1 MRLTTHQIWQIYGSY
16 ENVYYFI
23 FFFSYF
29 SKSVGEGQRPLQPLQ
44 PPPLA
49 LALKR
54 GTVETSPQRPSRGHK
69 KVAVVERWPLWGGGS
84 VIMTDFC

>member
-29 SKSVGEGQRPLQPLQ
+29 SKSVEGGAEAPSA
-44 PPPLA
+44 PPPER
-49 LALKR
+49 ALKR

-69 KVAVVERWPLWGGGS
+69 KVAVVGRQGCNYDKVLLGK
-84 VIMTDFC
+84 

>member
-29 SKSVGEGQRPLQPLQ
+29 SKSVGEGQRPLQPL
-44 PPPLA
+44 PPEW
-49 LALKR
+49 ALKR

-69 KVAVVERWPLWGGGS
+69 KVAVVER
-84 VIMTDFC
+84 

>member
-29 SKSVGEGQRPLQPLQ
+29 SKSVGEEQRPLQPL
-44 PPPLA
+44 PPA
-49 LALKR
+49 RALKR
-54 GTVETSPQRPSRGHK
+54 GTVKTSPQRPSRGHK
-69 KVAVVERWPLWGGGS
+69 KVAVVER
-84 VIMTDFC
+84 

>member
-29 SKSVGEGQRPLQPLQ
+29 SKSVGEGQRPLQPL
-44 PPPLA
+44 PLPA
-49 LALKR
+49 RALKEVQSKPLHNDHLGDTR
-54 GTVETSPQRPSRGHK
+54 K
-69 KVAVVERWPLWGGGS
+69 WPLWRGS
-84 VIMTDFC
+84 RCGEVGV

>member
-29 SKSVGEGQRPLQPLQ
+29 SKSMEEGQRPLQPL
-44 PPPLA
+44 PLHG
-49 LALKR
+49 LRKEVQSKPLHNDHLGDTGK
-54 GTVETSPQRPSRGHK
+54 
-69 KVAVVERWPLWGGGS
+69 WPLWRGS
-84 VIMTDFC
+84 RCGKVGV